1 VSVRPSVCPS
11 ARLIHRLLQQHAAG
25 LLLSAVLAEDID
37 RQRWAASSDGAAAA
51 RRSAANAG
59 SVTLSAAVEG

>member
-1 VSVRPSVCPS
+1 M
-11 ARLIHRLLQQHAAG
+11 LQQHAAG
-25 LLLSAVLAEDID
+25 LLLSAARAEDID